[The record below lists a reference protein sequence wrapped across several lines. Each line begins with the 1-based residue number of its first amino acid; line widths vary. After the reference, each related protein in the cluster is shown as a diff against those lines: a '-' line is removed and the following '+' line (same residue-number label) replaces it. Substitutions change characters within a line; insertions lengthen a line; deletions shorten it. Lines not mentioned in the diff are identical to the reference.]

1 MPFKCIIHI
10 EKFFIHFYLFIF
22 FSVTYYLNFRVSGW
36 EEFFF
41 YIRNWSPVNFVIK
54 IWKFYSIND
63 LKKKGIRMECDT
75 GKNLADSLDRAH
87 DKENPFFNTMLRML
101 TTRCMMQ
108 ALYFCSGLF
117 PEAEFKHYGLA
128 AGEWSMTI

>member
-1 MPFKCIIHI
+1 
-10 EKFFIHFYLFIF
+10 
-22 FSVTYYLNFRVSGW
+22 
-36 EEFFF
+36 
-41 YIRNWSPVNFVIK
+41 
-54 IWKFYSIND
+54 
-63 LKKKGIRMECDT
+63 MECDT